1 MKEKENSEKTEQ
13 NKTEITIKKYYLVKK
28 KFSKNLKSIL
38 NKKKYI
44 YKKKCFKKD
53 FSN

>member
-13 NKTEITIKKYYLVKK
+13 NKTEITIKKKLLLS
-28 KFSKNLKSIL
+28 FRKNLKKPQSIL

-44 YKKKCFKKD
+44 KK
-53 FSN
+53 NAL